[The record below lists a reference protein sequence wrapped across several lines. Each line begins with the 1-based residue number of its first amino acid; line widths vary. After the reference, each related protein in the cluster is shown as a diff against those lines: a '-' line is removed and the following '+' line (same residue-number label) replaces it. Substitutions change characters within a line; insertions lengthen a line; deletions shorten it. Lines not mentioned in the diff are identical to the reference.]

1 MKKIAL
7 LIPVAVAMLCSS
19 CVVSG
24 PPVATYSGV
33 AYIEPQPIY
42 RHCSPY
48 YINPAC
54 TSSWGFNSRSYN
66 GYVYPNSSSSTFM
79 YNRRNFGASVTVR
92 NNYYY

>member
-1 MKKIAL
+1 VIKLNNMKKIAL
-7 LIPVAVAMLCSS
+7 LIPVAIAMLCSS

-24 PPVATYSGV
+24 PPRTAYSGV

-42 RHCSPY
+42 RHYSPY
-48 YINPAC
+48 YTNPAC
-54 TSSWGFNSRSYN
+54 TSSWRFNSRS
-66 GYVYPNSSSSTFM
+66 SSTFI